1 MSNPEHQIVIKDITT
16 KVNNPRVDLMKDE
29 VIRKPFIF
37 KGYKSEEDRIKDA
50 IYNNRLLYNLPDY
63 PDFKKK
69 NSVENKDNENEVN
82 EAKNT
87 VYNFNIDI
95 PKQFKIINVNEVNEF
110 DSKKRESISNTIQ
123 PRRRRKSIFN
133 LNQDESNNLENVE
146 EKEKEKD
153 NLLKKEKKEKKV
165 KTNIDIL
172 RKFSIVDKKMLNDLA
187 KNNAIYQPKMKFRA
201 RTDLERVY
209 DMLNLQSL
217 KENDRQIVERQL
229 TNIDLY
235 TYKKPKELLNEK
247 KKKVKINNDGR
258 SYEILPN
265 PIIEEQKKQN
275 EKIQNKKKIYGDR
288 NLYYEPKNNY
298 NKLWAR
304 KNNLNL
310 EARKLLNSY
319 HYKTHFK
326 ATEEMQFKVNHKKSN
341 SDYTDPEI
349 NSINTCLM
357 IPNLFNS
364 ENLEI
369 NDKNTKKILNLKNQF
384 NNKGPRCNSNNN
396 YSVDLFN
403 FEEDIYR
410 DDNDNRTIDFNE
422 YKNTYQ
428 NNPNLRNLKFSS
440 SDESMKNL
448 FKMAFEKEHNLDEGK
463 KKNENSNNNYRY
475 SINENE
481 YKSRNIHNILVN
493 NENIHNTAKLILDEC
508 KVHSIKS
515 KFNNSFL
522 KSKNGKTM
530 ITKGLSVDQFLKK
543 YNLNFK

>member
-1 MSNPEHQIVIKDITT
+1 MSNPDHQIVVKDITT
-16 KVNNPRVDLMKDE
+16 KVNNPRAELMKDE

-63 PDFKKK
+63 QDFKKK

-95 PKQFKIINVNEVNEF
+95 PKKFQTINTNEINDL

-133 LNQDESNNLENVE
+133 SNQDDESNIVENVE
-146 EKEKEKD
+146 EKEKD
-153 NLLKKEKKEKKV
+153 NLLKTEKKV
-165 KTNIDIL
+165 KTNVNVL
-172 RKFSIVDKKMLNDLA
+172 RKFSIVDKIMLNDLA

-209 DMLNLQSL
+209 DILNLQSL

-247 KKKVKINNDGR
+247 KKKIKINNDGR
-258 SYEILPN
+258 SYDILPN
-265 PIIEEQKKQN
+265 PIIEEQKKQM
-275 EKIQNKKKIYGDR
+275 EKIHNKKKIYGDR
-288 NLYYEPKNNY
+288 HLYYEPKNNY

-310 EARKLLNSY
+310 EARKLLSSY

-326 ATEEMQFKVNHKKSN
+326 ATEEMQFKVNNKKSD
-341 SDYTDPEI
+341 SDCTDPEI
-349 NSINTCLM
+349 NSINTCFM

-364 ENLEI
+364 ENFEI

-384 NNKGPRCNSNNN
+384 NNNEPKCNSNCN
-396 YSVDLFN
+396 YSELDKKVDLFN
-403 FEEDIYR
+403 FGEDIYR
-410 DDNDNRTIDFNE
+410 DDNDNRVIDFNE

-428 NNPNLRNLKFSS
+428 NNPNLKSIGFSS
-440 SDESMKNL
+440 SNESMKNL
-448 FKMAFEKEHNLDEGK
+448 FKMAFEKEHNLDEVE
-463 KKNENSNNNYRY
+463 KKNESSNDNYRY

-481 YKSRNIHNILVN
+481 NKSRDIHNFLVN
-493 NENIHNTAKLILDEC
+493 DENIHNTAKLILDEC
-508 KVHSIKS
+508 RVHSIKS
-515 KFNNSFL
+515 KFNNSSL

-543 YNLNFK
+543 YNLNF

>member
-1 MSNPEHQIVIKDITT
+1 MSNPDHQIVVKDITT
-16 KVNNPRVDLMKDE
+16 KVNNPRADLMKDE

-63 PDFKKK
+63 SDFKKK
-69 NSVENKDNENEVN
+69 NSVDNKDNENEVN

-95 PKQFKIINVNEVNEF
+95 PKKFQTINTNEINDF
-110 DSKKRESISNTIQ
+110 DTKKRESISNTIQ

-133 LNQDESNNLENVE
+133 SNQDDESNNVENVE
-146 EKEKEKD
+146 EKEKD
-153 NLLKKEKKEKKV
+153 NLLKKEKKV
-165 KTNIDIL
+165 KTNINIL
-172 RKFSIVDKKMLNDLA
+172 RKFSIVDKKVLNDLA

-209 DMLNLQSL
+209 DILNLQSL

-247 KKKVKINNDGR
+247 KKKIQINNDGR
-258 SYEILPN
+258 SYDILPN
-265 PIIEEQKKQN
+265 PIIEEQKKQM
-275 EKIQNKKKIYGDR
+275 EKIHNKKKIYGDR
-288 NLYYEPKNNY
+288 HLYYEPKNNY

-304 KNNLNL
+304 KDNLNL
-310 EARKLLNSY
+310 EARKLLSSY

-326 ATEEMQFKVNHKKSN
+326 ATEEMQFKVKNKKSD

-349 NSINTCLM
+349 NSIDTCLM

-369 NDKNTKKILNLKNQF
+369 NDKNTKKILNLKSQF
-384 NNKGPRCNSNNN
+384 NNNDPKLNSNCN
-396 YSVDLFN
+396 YSELDKKIDLFN
-403 FEEDIYR
+403 FGEDIYR
-410 DDNDNRTIDFNE
+410 DDNDNKAIDFNE

-428 NNPNLRNLKFSS
+428 NNPNLKSLGFSS

-448 FKMAFEKEHNLDEGK
+448 FKMAFEKKYNLDEGER
-463 KKNENSNNNYRY
+463 KNESSNDNYRY
-475 SINENE
+475 SINEN
-481 YKSRNIHNILVN
+481 KSRDIHNFLVN
-493 NENIHNTAKLILDEC
+493 DENIHNTAKLILDEC

-515 KFNNSFL
+515 KFNNSSL

-530 ITKGLSVDQFLKK
+530 ITKGLSVEQFLKK
-543 YNLNFK
+543 YNLNF

>member
-1 MSNPEHQIVIKDITT
+1 MSNPDHQIVVKDITT
-16 KVNNPRVDLMKDE
+16 KVNNPRADLMKDE

-63 PDFKKK
+63 SDFKKK
-69 NSVENKDNENEVN
+69 NSVDNKDNENEVN

-95 PKQFKIINVNEVNEF
+95 PKKFQTINTNEINDF
-110 DSKKRESISNTIQ
+110 DTKKRESISNTIQ

-133 LNQDESNNLENVE
+133 SNQDDESNNVENVE
-146 EKEKEKD
+146 EKEKD
-153 NLLKKEKKEKKV
+153 NLLKKEKKV
-165 KTNIDIL
+165 KTNINIL
-172 RKFSIVDKKMLNDLA
+172 RKFSIVDKKVLNDLA

-209 DMLNLQSL
+209 DILNLQSL

-247 KKKVKINNDGR
+247 KKKIQINNDGR
-258 SYEILPN
+258 SYDILPN
-265 PIIEEQKKQN
+265 PIIEEQKKQM
-275 EKIQNKKKIYGDR
+275 EKIHNKKKIYGDR
-288 NLYYEPKNNY
+288 HLYYEPKNNY

-304 KNNLNL
+304 KDNLNL
-310 EARKLLNSY
+310 EARKLLSSY

-326 ATEEMQFKVNHKKSN
+326 ATEEMQFKVKNKKSD

-349 NSINTCLM
+349 NSIDTCLM

-384 NNKGPRCNSNNN
+384 NNNDPKLNSNCN
-396 YSVDLFN
+396 YSELDKKIDLFN
-403 FEEDIYR
+403 FGEDIYR
-410 DDNDNRTIDFNE
+410 DDNDNKAIDFNE

-428 NNPNLRNLKFSS
+428 NNPNLKSLGFSS

-448 FKMAFEKEHNLDEGK
+448 FKMAFEKKYNLDEGER
-463 KKNENSNNNYRY
+463 KNESSNDNYRY

-481 YKSRNIHNILVN
+481 NKSRDIHNFLVN
-493 NENIHNTAKLILDEC
+493 DENIHNTAKLILDEC

-515 KFNNSFL
+515 KFNNSSL

-530 ITKGLSVDQFLKK
+530 ITKGLSVEQFLKK
-543 YNLNFK
+543 YNLNF

>member
-1 MSNPEHQIVIKDITT
+1 MSNPDHQIVVKDITT
-16 KVNNPRVDLMKDE
+16 KVNNPRADLMKDK

-37 KGYKSEEDRIKDA
+37 KGYKSEEDRIKEA

-63 PDFKKK
+63 QEFKKK
-69 NSVENKDNENEVN
+69 NSVDKKDNENEVN

-95 PKQFKIINVNEVNEF
+95 PKKFQTINTNEINDL

-123 PRRRRKSIFN
+123 PRRGRKSTFN
-133 LNQDESNNLENVE
+133 SNQDDESNNVENAE
-146 EKEKEKD
+146 EKEKD
-153 NLLKKEKKEKKV
+153 NLLKKEKKV
-165 KTNIDIL
+165 KTNVNIL
-172 RKFSIVDKKMLNDLA
+172 RKFSIVDKKILNDLA

-209 DMLNLQSL
+209 DILNLQSL

-247 KKKVKINNDGR
+247 KKKIQINNDGR
-258 SYEILPN
+258 SYDILPN
-265 PIIEEQKKQN
+265 PIIEEQKKQK
-275 EKIQNKKKIYGDR
+275 EKINNKKKIYGDR
-288 NLYYEPKNNY
+288 HLYYEPNNNY

-310 EARKLLNSY
+310 EARKLLSSY

-349 NSINTCLM
+349 NSINTCFM

-364 ENLEI
+364 ENFEI
-369 NDKNTKKILNLKNQF
+369 YDKNTKKILNLKSQF
-384 NNKGPRCNSNNN
+384 NNNDPKCNSNFN
-396 YSVDLFN
+396 YSELDKKVDLFN
-403 FEEDIYR
+403 FGEDIYR
-410 DDNDNRTIDFNE
+410 DDNDNRVIDFNE

-428 NNPNLRNLKFSS
+428 NNPNLKSIGFSS
-440 SDESMKNL
+440 SNESMKNL
-448 FKMAFEKEHNLDEGK
+448 FKMAFEKEHNLDEGEK
-463 KKNENSNNNYRY
+463 KMKA
-475 SINENE
+475 
-481 YKSRNIHNILVN
+481 L
-493 NENIHNTAKLILDEC
+493 
-508 KVHSIKS
+508 
-515 KFNNSFL
+515 
-522 KSKNGKTM
+522 M
-530 ITKGLSVDQFLKK
+530 IIIDIA
-543 YNLNFK
+543 

>member
-1 MSNPEHQIVIKDITT
+1 MSNPDHQIVVKDIST

-50 IYNNRLLYNLPDY
+50 IYNNRLLFNLPDY

-69 NSVENKDNENEVN
+69 NSAENKDNENEIN
-82 EAKNT
+82 EAKT
-87 VYNFNIDI
+87 TIYNFNVDI
-95 PKQFKIINVNEVNEF
+95 PKKFKTINTDEINEF
-110 DSKKRESISNTIQ
+110 DSKKRVSISNTIQ
-123 PRRRRKSIFN
+123 PRRRRKSIYN
-133 LNQDESNNLENVE
+133 SNQDEESNNIEKVE
-146 EKEKEKD
+146 EKD
-153 NLLKKEKKEKKV
+153 NLLKTEKKV

-172 RKFSIVDKKMLNDLA
+172 RKFSIVDKKILNDLA

-235 TYKKPKELLNEK
+235 IYKKPKELLNEK
-247 KKKVKINNDGR
+247 KKKVKVNNDGR
-258 SYEILPN
+258 TYEILPN
-265 PIIEEQKKQN
+265 PIIEEQKKQMEKLQN
-275 EKIQNKKKIYGDR
+275 EKKIYGDR
-288 NLYYEPKNNY
+288 HLYYEPKNNN

-304 KNNLNL
+304 KNNLNI
-310 EARKLLNSY
+310 EARNLLSSY

-326 ATEEMQFKVNHKKSN
+326 ATEEMQFKINNKKSD
-341 SDYTDPEI
+341 SDNTDPEI

-364 ENLEI
+364 ENIEI
-369 NDKNTKKILNLKNQF
+369 NNKNRKKILNLKNLF
-384 NNKGPRCNSNNN
+384 NNKGLKTNSNCN
-396 YSVDLFN
+396 YSELDKKVDLFN
-403 FEEDIYR
+403 FGEDIYR
-410 DDNDNRTIDFNE
+410 DDNDNKPIDFNE
-422 YKNTYQ
+422 YKNSYQ
-428 NNPNLRNLKFSS
+428 NNPNLRNLGFSS

-448 FKMAFEKEHNLDEGK
+448 FKIAFEKEHNLDEGER
-463 KKNENSNNNYRY
+463 KNDSSNDNYRY

-481 YKSRNIHNILVN
+481 NKSRDIHNFLVN
-493 NENIHNTAKLILDEC
+493 DKNIHNTAKLILDEC

-515 KFNNSFL
+515 KFNNSSL

>member
-1 MSNPEHQIVIKDITT
+1 MSNPDHQIVVKDITT
-16 KVNNPRVDLMKDE
+16 KVNNPRADLMKDE
-29 VIRKPFIF
+29 AIRKPFIF

-63 PDFKKK
+63 SDFKKK
-69 NSVENKDNENEVN
+69 NSVDNKDNKNEVN

-87 VYNFNIDI
+87 VFNFNIDI
-95 PKQFKIINVNEVNEF
+95 PKKFQTINTNEINDF

-133 LNQDESNNLENVE
+133 SNQDDESNNVENVE
-146 EKEKEKD
+146 EKEKD
-153 NLLKKEKKEKKV
+153 NLLKKEKKV
-165 KTNIDIL
+165 KTNINIL
-172 RKFSIVDKKMLNDLA
+172 RKFSIVDKKVLNDLA

-209 DMLNLQSL
+209 DILNLQSL

-247 KKKVKINNDGR
+247 KKKIQINNDGR
-258 SYEILPN
+258 SYDILPN
-265 PIIEEQKKQN
+265 PIIEEQKKQM
-275 EKIQNKKKIYGDR
+275 EKIHNKKKIYGDR
-288 NLYYEPKNNY
+288 HLYYEPKNNY

-304 KNNLNL
+304 KDNLNL
-310 EARKLLNSY
+310 EARKLLSSY

-326 ATEEMQFKVNHKKSN
+326 ATEEMQFKVKNKKSD

-349 NSINTCLM
+349 NSIDTCLM

-369 NDKNTKKILNLKNQF
+369 NDKNTKKILNLKSQF
-384 NNKGPRCNSNNN
+384 NNNDPKLNSNCN
-396 YSVDLFN
+396 YSELDKKIDLFN
-403 FEEDIYR
+403 FGEDIYR
-410 DDNDNRTIDFNE
+410 DDNDNKAIDFNE

-428 NNPNLRNLKFSS
+428 NNPNLKSLGFSS

-448 FKMAFEKEHNLDEGK
+448 FKMAFEKKYNLDEGER
-463 KKNENSNNNYRY
+463 KNESSNDNYRY
-475 SINENE
+475 SINEN
-481 YKSRNIHNILVN
+481 KSRDIHNFLVN
-493 NENIHNTAKLILDEC
+493 DENIHNTAKLILDEC

-515 KFNNSFL
+515 KFNNSSL

-530 ITKGLSVDQFLKK
+530 ITKGLSVEQFLKK
-543 YNLNFK
+543 YNLNF

>member
-1 MSNPEHQIVIKDITT
+1 MSNPDHQIVVKDITT
-16 KVNNPRVDLMKDE
+16 KVNNPRADLMKDE

-63 PDFKKK
+63 SDFKKK
-69 NSVENKDNENEVN
+69 NSVDNKDNENEVN

-95 PKQFKIINVNEVNEF
+95 PKKFQTINTNEINDF
-110 DSKKRESISNTIQ
+110 DTKKRESISNTIQ

-133 LNQDESNNLENVE
+133 SNQDDESNNVENVE
-146 EKEKEKD
+146 EKEKD
-153 NLLKKEKKEKKV
+153 NLLKKEKKV
-165 KTNIDIL
+165 KTNINIL
-172 RKFSIVDKKMLNDLA
+172 RKFSIVDKKVLNDLA

-209 DMLNLQSL
+209 DILNLQSL

-247 KKKVKINNDGR
+247 KKKIQINNDGR
-258 SYEILPN
+258 SYDILPN
-265 PIIEEQKKQN
+265 PIIEEQKKQM
-275 EKIQNKKKIYGDR
+275 EKIHNKKKIYGDR
-288 NLYYEPKNNY
+288 HLYYEPKNNY

-304 KNNLNL
+304 KDNLNL
-310 EARKLLNSY
+310 EARKLLSSY

-326 ATEEMQFKVNHKKSN
+326 ATEEMQFKVKNKKSD
-341 SDYTDPEI
+341 SDYTDPI
-349 NSINTCLM
+349 DTCLM

-384 NNKGPRCNSNNN
+384 NNNDPKLNSNCN
-396 YSVDLFN
+396 YSELDKKIDLFN
-403 FEEDIYR
+403 FGEDIYR
-410 DDNDNRTIDFNE
+410 DDNDNKAIDFNE

-428 NNPNLRNLKFSS
+428 NNPNLKSLGFSS

-448 FKMAFEKEHNLDEGK
+448 FKMAFEKKYNLDEGER
-463 KKNENSNNNYRY
+463 KNESSNDNYRY

-481 YKSRNIHNILVN
+481 NKSRDIHNFLVN
-493 NENIHNTAKLILDEC
+493 DENIHNTAKLILDEC

-515 KFNNSFL
+515 KFNNSSL

-530 ITKGLSVDQFLKK
+530 ITKGLSVEQFLKK
-543 YNLNFK
+543 YNLNF

>member
-1 MSNPEHQIVIKDITT
+1 MSNPDHQIVVKDITT
-16 KVNNPRVDLMKDE
+16 KVNNPRADLMKDE

-63 PDFKKK
+63 SDFKKK
-69 NSVENKDNENEVN
+69 NSVDNKDNENEVN

-95 PKQFKIINVNEVNEF
+95 PKKFQTINTNEINDF
-110 DSKKRESISNTIQ
+110 DTKKRESISNTIQ

-133 LNQDESNNLENVE
+133 SNQDDESNNVENVE
-146 EKEKEKD
+146 EKEKD
-153 NLLKKEKKEKKV
+153 NLLKKEKKV
-165 KTNIDIL
+165 KTNINIL
-172 RKFSIVDKKMLNDLA
+172 RKFSIVDKKVLNDLA

-209 DMLNLQSL
+209 DILNLQSL

-247 KKKVKINNDGR
+247 KKKIQINNDGR
-258 SYEILPN
+258 SYDILPN
-265 PIIEEQKKQN
+265 PIIEEQKKQM
-275 EKIQNKKKIYGDR
+275 EKIHNKKKIYGDR
-288 NLYYEPKNNY
+288 HLYYEPKNNY

-304 KNNLNL
+304 KDNLNL
-310 EARKLLNSY
+310 EARKLLSSY

-326 ATEEMQFKVNHKKSN
+326 ATEEMQFKVKNKKSD

-349 NSINTCLM
+349 NSIDTCLM

-384 NNKGPRCNSNNN
+384 NNNDPKLNSNCN
-396 YSVDLFN
+396 YSELDKKIDLFN
-403 FEEDIYR
+403 FGEDIYR
-410 DDNDNRTIDFNE
+410 DDNDNKAIDFNE

-428 NNPNLRNLKFSS
+428 NNPNLKSLGFSS

-448 FKMAFEKEHNLDEGK
+448 FKMAFEKKYNLDEGER
-463 KKNENSNNNYRY
+463 KNESSNDNYRY

-481 YKSRNIHNILVN
+481 NKSRDIHNFLVN

-515 KFNNSFL
+515 KFNNSSL

-530 ITKGLSVDQFLKK
+530 ITKGLSVEQFLKK
-543 YNLNFK
+543 YNLNF